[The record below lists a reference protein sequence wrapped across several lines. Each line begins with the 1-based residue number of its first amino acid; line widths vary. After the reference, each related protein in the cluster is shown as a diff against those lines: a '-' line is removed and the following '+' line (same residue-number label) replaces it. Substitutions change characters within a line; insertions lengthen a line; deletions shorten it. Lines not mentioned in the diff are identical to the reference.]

1 MSNSPR
7 QTMDKVFNRLIF
19 QFLPARISP
28 DFFTALRIAF
38 IPLVLWLL
46 ALQLFGWALV
56 AFVIAAVFDVLDG
69 SLYRIRKRSSGWGII
84 LDPSADKLLVILT
97 CLFLSFYYPYA
108 VILVLSI
115 IADLM
120 IIAAGF
126 LMLIVFKNFQLP
138 HADVFGKVKMLCES
152 VGVAFVLG
160 YLIFGSFW
168 LWPSFIVMFA
178 ALLLGFASFLA
189 YGINFAR
196 GK

>member
-7 QTMDKVFNRLIF
+7 QLMDNLLNRLF
-19 QFLPARISP
+19 FKFLPAKISP

-46 ALQLFGWALV
+46 ALRLFGWALV
-56 AFVIAAVFDVLDG
+56 AFVIAAIFDILDG
-69 SLYRIRKRSSGWGII
+69 SLYRVRKKSSGWGII
-84 LDPSADKLLVILT
+84 LDPLADKLLVILT
-97 CLFLSFYYPYA
+97 CLFLSFFYPFA
-108 VILVLSI
+108 IILILSV

-120 IIAAGF
+120 IIMSGF
-126 LMLIVFKNFQLP
+126 LLLLAFKNFQLP
-138 HADVFGKVKMLCES
+138 HADVFGKAKMLCES

-160 YLIFGSFW
+160 YLFFGSFW
-168 LWPSFIVMFA
+168 LWPSFVVMFA
-178 ALLLGFASFLA
+178 AMILGFVSILA

>member
-7 QTMDKVFNRLIF
+7 QLMDGLLSRWFF
-19 QFLPARISP
+19 QFLPAKTSP

-46 ALQLFGWALV
+46 ALRLFGWALI
-56 AFVIAAVFDVLDG
+56 AFILAATFDVLDG
-69 SLYRIRKRSSGWGII
+69 SLSRVRKKSSGWGII
-84 LDPSADKLLVILT
+84 LDPAADKLLVILT

-108 VILVLSI
+108 VILVLSV

-126 LMLIVFKNFQLP
+126 LLLVVFKDFQLP

-160 YLIFGSFW
+160 YLVFGSFW
-168 LWPSFIVMFA
+168 LWPSFVLMLA
-178 ALLLGFASFLA
+178 AMLLGFVSFFM